1 MKITKRILILLVMFL
16 GLCIPGELYQSYL
29 DVCEN
34 FTSADYSLPEGEAPE
49 AMLNTLH
56 EEAER
61 QGIHIF
67 KMRFEIESAFK
78 TVIQIYADPKSRAV
92 LEDDYELYN
101 GQYGSLLSGS
111 TSVCYHDF
119 FDLTEADINN
129 DAQFEMIGDINAV
142 LRFHEQVEAEYGGEL
157 PQENGYNAKADSNSI
172 ILVIWV
178 LMIVLSCMM
187 TYYEIMMLK
196 KEHFIRMT
204 MGERLWKICL
214 RFMASDLLYYVV
226 VFVGVRLV
234 VQLFYGVQ
242 YRGDMVLLLFGIF
255 LVCNLLVSLCILFI
269 NPSKALSNDFLSR
282 KLLTA
287 NYAIKCGTIVL
298 TSLVMSMAISEVY
311 ECLRYYRQK
320 PIYESYADYYVLTR
334 FRDHGTNA
342 DNDLFPGKLYAE
354 CVDSHDIIYDYNCL
368 SYGEDDR
375 ETAIVMNRN
384 ALPLL
389 QREIPE
395 LAKVQ
400 WEPKVYIIMKEGT
413 VLPEADIRA
422 MGQGEAEIVTYRKD
436 ASVFAFPSH
445 EEDHFT
451 IRVDNPVIVFYC
463 RDFADFLD
471 EEMLAFNVNF
481 SKCFMKLDDR
491 VAELAAQEK
500 VYYTATNM
508 MEIFDNHWTRLSR
521 TCYLNLMVC
530 ILLLIIQIIVLSSI
544 VRLEYAANAV
554 ELSLKKILGYGIM
567 QKFRKKIIVMAV
579 LYAVCMTAA
588 CILSAV
594 LHFGTPTAVLLAV
607 ACGLLMDMTVFWVM
621 VKRYE
626 RSNVPKILKGGAL

>member
-1 MKITKRILILLVMFL
+1 MFF

-129 DAQFEMIGDINAV
+129 DAHFEMIGDINAV

-269 NPSKALSNDFLSR
+269 NPSKALSN
-282 KLLTA
+282 
-287 NYAIKCGTIVL
+287 
-298 TSLVMSMAISEVY
+298 
-311 ECLRYYRQK
+311 
-320 PIYESYADYYVLTR
+320 
-334 FRDHGTNA
+334 
-342 DNDLFPGKLYAE
+342 
-354 CVDSHDIIYDYNCL
+354 
-368 SYGEDDR
+368 
-375 ETAIVMNRN
+375 
-384 ALPLL
+384 
-389 QREIPE
+389 
-395 LAKVQ
+395 
-400 WEPKVYIIMKEGT
+400 
-413 VLPEADIRA
+413 
-422 MGQGEAEIVTYRKD
+422 
-436 ASVFAFPSH
+436 
-445 EEDHFT
+445 
-451 IRVDNPVIVFYC
+451 
-463 RDFADFLD
+463 
-471 EEMLAFNVNF
+471 
-481 SKCFMKLDDR
+481 
-491 VAELAAQEK
+491 
-500 VYYTATNM
+500 
-508 MEIFDNHWTRLSR
+508 EIFCPAS
-521 TCYLNLMVC
+521 C
-530 ILLLIIQIIVLSSI
+530 
-544 VRLEYAANAV
+544 
-554 ELSLKKILGYGIM
+554 
-567 QKFRKKIIVMAV
+567 
-579 LYAVCMTAA
+579 
-588 CILSAV
+588 
-594 LHFGTPTAVLLAV
+594 
-607 ACGLLMDMTVFWVM
+607 
-621 VKRYE
+621 
-626 RSNVPKILKGGAL
+626 